1 VIVSLDGYR
10 IDMLRAFRCDLHL
23 HTCLSPCAG
32 PDMSPRAIVE
42 KSIAENLDI
51 IAVCDHNA
59 SENAEF
65 VVRSAKGKPLI
76 VLPGMEVTSRE
87 EVHILAL
94 FDTMESLWEIQGIIY
109 DHLAGNNREEFFGYQ
124 AIVNDQDEVEGFN
137 DRFLLGATGLSLHE
151 IVDCIHRHGG
161 LAIASHIDREGFSV
175 LTQLGFL
182 DPDIP
187 FDALEI
193 THQTG
198 TREGR
203 VKYPELSMYP
213 FIESSDAHYIDDI
226 GKGTTTMFLE
236 RGTIDEIKMAFER
249 RGGRYIRE

>member
-1 VIVSLDGYR
+1 
-10 IDMLRAFRCDLHL
+10 
-23 HTCLSPCAG
+23 
-32 PDMSPRAIVE
+32 MSPRAIVE
-42 KSIAENLDI
+42 KSIAENIDI

-59 SENAEF
+59 SENAKF
-65 VVRSAKGKPLI
+65 VVRSAQGKPLI

-94 FDTMESLWEIQGIIY
+94 FDTIESLWEIQGIIY
-109 DHLAGNNREEFFGYQ
+109 DHLAGTNREEFFGYQ
-124 AIVNDQDEVEGFN
+124 AIVNDLDEVEGFN

-151 IVDCIHRHGG
+151 IVDCIHRYGG

-193 THQTG
+193 TYHTG

-203 VKYPELSMYP
+203 MKYPELSPYP
-213 FIESSDAHYIDDI
+213 FIESSDAHYIEDI